1 MSEDSGYGDQ
11 LLSSMS
17 RVSEQEK
24 TRNSLSDNLHEMT
37 EHPMTVNR
45 RGYQKDRNSVGFGA
59 YDCDVFQVGS
69 ITEDGKAR
77 DLSSNG
83 FLHRIFNNILH

>member
-1 MSEDSGYGDQ
+1 
-11 LLSSMS
+11 MS

-59 YDCDVFQVGS
+59 YDCDVFQV
-69 ITEDGKAR
+69 
-77 DLSSNG
+77 
-83 FLHRIFNNILH
+83 FNNILHQNVILNSFIKSTIKLCK

>member
-24 TRNSLSDNLHEMT
+24 TRDSLSRSGDNLLE
-37 EHPMTVNR
+37 MTVNR
-45 RGYQKDRNSVGFGA
+45 KGGYQKDRNSVGFGA
-59 YDCDVFQVGS
+59 YDCDVFQVGGCS
-69 ITEDGKAR
+69 RTEIINLVFYAVKN
-77 DLSSNG
+77 LNK
-83 FLHRIFNNILH
+83 I